1 MSSFMHSSDSDPFLS
16 QWTQHGQTQGIPDL
30 PEGTVLLD
38 GRYTI
43 GGRLGSGGF
52 SAAFRAY
59 DALRGKDVA
68 LKIAEAG
75 PCDPQVAGQVL
86 ENEAKIYALIGGDP
100 NILTVYDLHFIR
112 YGNTG
117 FLAMSME
124 VAAESL
130 QTWLLRHKDDHQAR
144 VAQGLEYFKI
154 LLRALSAVHRAG
166 TVHLD
171 VKPAN
176 CLFVHGKLKLGDFGS
191 ARIFQ
196 TIQLTSGIEVP
207 NLAYRIG
214 TPAYMSP
221 ELLTAAHP
229 DDVDGRADLYS
240 LGCVLYEMLH
250 RKCHPPFGGSLEELR
265 ERHLHFTPPRLEG
278 VSEKIAR
285 VVARCLEK
293 K

>member
-16 QWTQHGQTQGIPDL
+16 QWTRHGQPQGIPDL

-52 SAAFRAY
+52 SATFLAY

-75 PCDPQVAGQVL
+75 PCDPQVAGRVL
-86 ENEAKIYALIGGDP
+86 ENEAGIYSIIGGDP

-124 VAAESL
+124 VADESL
-130 QTWLLRHKDDHQAR
+130 QTWLLRHKNDHQTR
-144 VAQGLEYFKI
+144 VERGLGFFKV
-154 LLRALSAVHRAG
+154 LLRALSTVHHAG
-166 TVHLD
+166 ARHLD

-176 CLFVHGKLKLGDFGS
+176 CLFIGGRLKLADFGA
-191 ARIFQ
+191 ARTIQ

-207 NLAYRIG
+207 NLACRIG

-221 ELLTAAHP
+221 ELLMAAHP
-229 DDVDGRADLYS
+229 DDVDGRADIYS
-240 LGCVLYEMLH
+240 LGCVAYEMFH
-250 RKCHPPFGGSLEELR
+250 PKCHPPFGGSLEELR
-265 ERHLHFTPPRLEG
+265 ERHLCFTPPRLED
-278 VSEKIAR
+278 VSKKIAR